1 MTWHPYIHELT
12 HAARTADLQAE
23 ADVWARAARPR
34 PATPAHDRARVRI
47 GWLLVETGLRLV
59 RTRTPATAP

>member
-1 MTWHPYIHELT
+1 MTWHPYTHELT
-12 HAARTADLQAE
+12 HAARAADLQA
-23 ADVWARAARPR
+23 AARTWQRPR
-34 PATPAHDRARVRI
+34 PPAHDRARVRI